1 MVYLFKMVIF
11 HGYVS
16 HNQMVIIV
24 DQMLIKKKMRPGLL
38 GSWALKLRKPWRILV
53 EVARKAAAVEKM
65 NEKTLG
71 GHQGLTSI

>member
-1 MVYLFKMVIF
+1 MLN
-11 HGYVS
+11 
-16 HNQMVIIV
+16 NQRVIIV
-24 DQMLIKKKMRPGLL
+24 DQMLISKKKMRPGLR
-38 GSWALKLRKPWRILV
+38 GSWALKLRFSRGILV

>member
-1 MVYLFKMVIF
+1 
-11 HGYVS
+11 
-16 HNQMVIIV
+16 
-24 DQMLIKKKMRPGLL
+24 MRPGLL